1 MPRRDAFAVHQGRPQ
16 SVTVPPVPNGLADD
30 CDVRCVC
37 HDCVRFAE
45 CGLQPHVDPNARVV
59 LLNSPES
66 VIDVVCGAGCSI
78 AGKFPLSRALG
89 GCNLVATLR

>member
-1 MPRRDAFAVHQGRPQ
+1 MPRRGGFAVHQTRPQ
-16 SVTVPPVPNGLADD
+16 SVMVPPVPNDPADD
-30 CDVRCVC
+30 RDVRCVC

-45 CGLQPHVDPNARVV
+45 RGLQSHVDPNAYVV

-66 VIDVVCGAGCSI
+66 VIGVVCGDGCSI
-78 AGKFPLSRALG
+78 TGKFPLPRSLG